1 MKRSVKWLAL
11 LLAGLLLTASL
22 AACTAKQGDAG
33 EDTQDQQNDQNDQN
47 ADKLLTPAALRQA
60 IINGEEMS
68 IFVESGWAGDENEYV
83 YIRDGD
89 KAKRSIGE
97 DVRYYDFAEAKRYG
111 YFPEEDRWEVFEL
124 TQPDWAS
131 FVNELIWTDDGADPL
146 LMDENY
152 TLKDGRYV
160 LTEAGA
166 MAELEYVRQG
176 MDEFDRIYGENPA
189 IEAYSEYTDGKYIFY
204 SKLEGEDGRFCRE
217 ITITVIFREVTVVLP
232 EVYD

>member
-1 MKRSVKWLAL
+1 MYVACIRFAEQLFEIVFTRMQQKCILSGVAAKERPAAIETTIERKEYRMKRSVKWLAL

-33 EDTQDQQNDQNDQN
+33 EGAQDQQNDQNDQN

-160 LTEAGA
+160 LTEAGD
-166 MAELEYVRQG
+166 MAELEYVR
-176 MDEFDRIYGENPA
+176 
-189 IEAYSEYTDGKYIFY
+189 
-204 SKLEGEDGRFCRE
+204 
-217 ITITVIFREVTVVLP
+217 
-232 EVYD
+232 